1 MFWFACTRFDYFFLG
16 SQVAY
21 LLECILQEASLKADN
36 IHLIVFSLGAHLMEN
51 VGMKLTAK
59 SIKIGRI
66 TSNVYA

>member
-21 LLECILQEASLKADN
+21 LLECILQEASLKADK